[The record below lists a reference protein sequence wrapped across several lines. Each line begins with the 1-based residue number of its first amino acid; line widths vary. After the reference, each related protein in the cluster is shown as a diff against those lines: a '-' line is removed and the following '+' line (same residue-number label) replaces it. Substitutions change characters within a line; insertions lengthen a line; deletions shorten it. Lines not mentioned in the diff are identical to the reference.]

1 MNIIFRKM
9 KRSINILISVVLIA
23 VMAISC
29 ESDPIITSRDANKPK
44 NNDTPQINTV
54 SQFVYDGMSSFYL
67 WADSMKNKKP
77 ASTDTDPK
85 KYFNS
90 VLSKTDILHGWSWI
104 TDDIDALLADFKGET
119 TGAFGFSPLALWS
132 DNTKTRII
140 GFVRYVYPGTPAYNA
155 GLKRGDVI
163 THANGSVLNGNNYRI
178 LFGSN
183 SETTFTVL
191 DQNLIN
197 ERQIKMTPATINTN
211 PVLFADVFEID
222 GKKFGYLFYTN
233 FITDYNESL
242 YQVFSTFKQA
252 GVTDLILDLRYN
264 PGGGISAATYLASLI
279 APENAVK
286 NKEVFTI
293 MSYNKFV
300 NSEFDANKWDR
311 NDYLGDYDAKFTN
324 PLSANLNL
332 NKVYIIATEF
342 SYSALELITHC
353 LAPYMTVEH
362 IGEKTG
368 GKYTASWTIHAY
380 NNYGGIVQNVYDESS
395 LNATKKAELKNWAM
409 QPIVGR
415 YTDKNKVDFIA
426 TNGLIPDYPIESQ
439 EYNTKTWRPI
449 GDTNDYLFA
458 KAISLITG
466 RPYTTAAISTRS
478 AAIQQFEDAGLHSQI
493 ENIYRD
499 GVIIDNPTLLHPIH
513 K

>member
-9 KRSINILISVVLIA
+9 KRSINILIA
-23 VMAISC
+23 VIILAITAISC
-29 ESDPIITSRDANKPK
+29 ESDPIFTSRDR
-44 NNDTPQINTV
+44 NNPQDDGTVSINTV

-77 ASTDTDPK
+77 TTTDTDPK

-90 VLSKTDILHGWSWI
+90 VLSKTDIQHGWSWI
-104 TDDIDALLADFKGET
+104 TDDVDALLADFSGES
-119 TGAFGFSPLALWS
+119 TGAYGFSPLALWS
-132 DNTKTRII
+132 DNTKTRIL
-140 GFVRYVYPGTPAYNA
+140 GFVRYVYPGTPADKA

-163 THANGSVLNGNNYRI
+163 THANGLKLNGNNYGV

-191 DQNLIN
+191 DQNLMN
-197 ERQIKMTPATINTN
+197 ERQIKMTPATINTD

-222 GKKFGYLFYTN
+222 GKKFGYLFYTS

-300 NSEFDANKWDR
+300 NSEFDATKKDR
-311 NDYLGDYDAKFTN
+311 NDYLGVYETKYSD
-324 PLSANLNL
+324 PLTANLNL
-332 NKVYIIATEF
+332 DKVYIIATRD
-342 SYSALELITHC
+342 SYSASELITHC

-368 GKYTASWTIHAY
+368 GKYTFSWTIHAY
-380 NNYGGIVQNVYDESS
+380 NNFGGDVQNVYEESS
-395 LNATKKAELKNWAM
+395 LNATEKAELKNWAM

-426 TNGLIPDYPIESQ
+426 TDGLIPDYPIESQ
-439 EYNTKTWRPI
+439 EYNTTTWKQI
-449 GDTNDYLFA
+449 GDTDDYLFA
-458 KAISLITG
+458 KVISLITG
-466 RPYTTAAISTRS
+466 RPYTTATLSTRS
-478 AAIQQFEDAGLHSQI
+478 AGIHQYKDTGLHSRI

-499 GVIIDNPTLLHPIH
+499 GVIIDNPTLLPPIY